1 MRYVEFNLKGE
12 FKLQRLLAQLLD
24 ANIHSLENV
33 IESVKNAL
41 TRPRQK
47 QIWRKPR
54 ILSIKIEKN

>member
-47 QIWRKPR
+47 QI
-54 ILSIKIEKN
+54 